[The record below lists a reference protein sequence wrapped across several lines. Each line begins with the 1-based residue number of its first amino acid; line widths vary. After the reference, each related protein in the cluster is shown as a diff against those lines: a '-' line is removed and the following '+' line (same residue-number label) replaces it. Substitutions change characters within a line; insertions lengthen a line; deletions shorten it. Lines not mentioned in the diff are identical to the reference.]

1 MSTKKKKEA
10 TTTPETE
17 EKEAVAIEEPTKPEE
32 ELPASE
38 TESEEQPESEGAD
51 DGDFAALLDVGN
63 YFVLPFDRVAEELIK
78 DVVPAEQI
86 SRVGKQMRVV
96 VGSFDMQS
104 LLLARRNHLGQGGRM
119 IIYAPKPH
127 QTFTGGARHGDFL
140 VVQK

>member
-51 DGDFAALLDVGN
+51 GDFAALLDAGN